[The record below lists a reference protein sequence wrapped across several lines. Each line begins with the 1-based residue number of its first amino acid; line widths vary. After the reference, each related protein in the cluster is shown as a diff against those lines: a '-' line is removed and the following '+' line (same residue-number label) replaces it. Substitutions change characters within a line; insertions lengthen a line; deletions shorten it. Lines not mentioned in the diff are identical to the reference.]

1 MTTWMVVE
9 DEPDLYEM
17 VLAMYEFWGFEGLAF
32 VNGEDAIAWIDHVD
46 QGRVQGDLPQLVL
59 LDIRLPGQING
70 VEVGARLRQSPY
82 LQSMAIVLMTAFKL
96 SPKEEKEYKKISG
109 ADLLLYKPLPTLKE
123 LQATLEKIVAKRS

>member
-17 VLAMYEFWGFEGLAF
+17 VLAMYEWWGFEGLAF

-70 VEVGARLRQSPY
+70 VQVGERLRQSPY
-82 LQSMAIVLMTAFKL
+82 LRSMGIVLMTAFKL
-96 SPKEEKEYKKISG
+96 SPKDEKEVIATSK
-109 ADLLLYKPLPTLKE
+109 ADLLLYKPLPALKE
-123 LQATLEKIVAKRS
+123 LQNMLEKIVAQR

>member
-17 VLAMYEFWGFEGLAF
+17 VLAMYEWWGFEGLAF
-32 VNGEDAIAWIDHVD
+32 VNGEDAFAWIEHVD
-46 QGRVQGDLPQLVL
+46 QGRVQGDLPQLVM

-82 LQSMAIVLMTAFKL
+82 LRKMGIVLMTAYQL
-96 SPKEEKEYKKISG
+96 SPKQEKEFIAKSG
-109 ADLLLYKPLPTLKE
+109 ADLLLYKPLPAYKE
-123 LQATLEKIVAKRS
+123 LQALLEKVVARR

>member
-17 VLAMYEFWGFEGLAF
+17 VLAMYEWWGFEGLAF
-32 VNGEDAIAWIDHVD
+32 VNGEDALAWIDHVD
-46 QGRVQGDLPQLVL
+46 EGRVQGDLPQLVL

-82 LQSMAIVLMTAFKL
+82 LESMGIVLMTAYKL
-96 SPKEEKEYKKISG
+96 SPKEEKLYKQKSG
-109 ADLLLYKPLPTLKE
+109 ADLLLYKPLPALKD
-123 LQATLEKIVAKRS
+123 LQEMLEKVVAQRQ